1 VKWQNFVIIGPIFFF
16 FTVKFRKDLR
26 RKMVLK
32 LPPPQI
38 CCYTTLWKANGQL
51 YSFTEQLIH
60 FTVMKQEAQL
70 MLKNPRDAF
79 RGQSRS
85 QTMVPFDMLGM
96 VSY

>member
-1 VKWQNFVIIGPIFFF
+1 
-16 FTVKFRKDLR
+16 
-26 RKMVLK
+26 MELK
-32 LPPPQI
+32 LPPPLKSVKS
-38 CCYTTLWKANGQL
+38 TLRKANGQL

-70 MLKNPRDAF
+70 MLKNPQDAF
-79 RGQSRS
+79 RCQSKS